1 MPFGADGKLTGA
13 QMHDRQWSYRRPD
26 PRDPQRHP
34 HALMLYYLRFPGCA
48 LRAGE
53 RPPMAWLEFV
63 TADLDIFPAYIDEH
77 LAADRNW
84 QWPAIGYQ
92 EQLRLRAAPVR

>member
-1 MPFGADGKLTGA
+1 
-13 QMHDRQWSYRRPD
+13 
-26 PRDPQRHP
+26 
-34 HALMLYYLRFPGCA
+34 
-48 LRAGE
+48 
-53 RPPMAWLEFV
+53 MAWLEFV